1 MGPGISTPRA
11 HSCLVSAGFEIIPE
25 ADQMGAPY
33 RHLLF
38 GNYRIIYQVAANE
51 VDLLAVVH
59 AGRKLTRALLGL
71 PPESEKKD

>member
-1 MGPGISTPRA
+1 MGPGISTP
-11 HSCLVSAGFEIIPE
+11 LGFEIIPE

-51 VDLLAVVH
+51 VDVLAVVH
-59 AGRKLTRALLGL
+59 AGRKLARALLGL